1 MIFENRVRVENHF
14 PVEIFEIFHFQKHAP
29 NMDISRVKKFQN
41 SKNMKILVED
51 DADMMM
57 SLCQWR
63 ANYRNEF
70 NELIQEMRG
79 DADVIQVKCLSILNK
94 LNDSDQQQLDIPDDY
109 ADQQQLNIPEGY
121 AAGATTTSAIIS
133 ATSDDVSATT
143 TTLRMRVKESSQW
156 KPHPQQQKQQQQQHQ
171 HCSDI
176 TITPWN
182 DYVYIRDLV
191 KEGGRGSDFFC
202 IFEFIQVWACIWQPS
217 TDYGVPGM
225 IGGKP

>member
-1 MIFENRVRVENHF
+1 MVEN
-14 PVEIFEIFHFQKHAP
+14 
-29 NMDISRVKKFQN
+29 
-41 SKNMKILVED
+41 

-70 NELIQEMRG
+70 NELIQEMRR

-109 ADQQQLNIPEGY
+109 ADQQQLNIPEDY